1 MDAYNNNGWQ
11 GPDPWGDTPQLQD
24 YNSSYNN
31 GWQDSGWQD
40 GPQGPQG
47 PQGPRKPRQRG
58 AGKLIALC
66 LVCALAGGCVYPAY
80 QAVRHAGGTTL
91 YVGERTATQ
100 LNTKSVNTE
109 QEMTPAEIY
118 AAYVDSTV
126 GITVDIVGTNI
137 FGQQV
142 KTAAAGSGFV
152 ITEDGYILTNY
163 HVVEEANDI
172 TVTFVDGKSY
182 PAQLVGGEK
191 SNDIAVIKIDA
202 QGLKPVVIGSSSDMK
217 VGEQV
222 LTIGNPL
229 GELTFTETAG
239 IISAMDRTIT
249 MSDGRQINMI
259 QTDCAINSGN
269 SGGPLFNLHG
279 EVIGIVSAKYS
290 GSGYS
295 DSASVEGLGFAIPV
309 DDVADMVSSLVTE
322 GYVTGKPFLG
332 VGLNDVDASAQ
343 TYGVPAG
350 AVITVAAPELSGAQ
364 AGLKEGDIITQLN
377 DTEVD
382 SANALIAAVKEHE
395 VGETVTFHVFRSGEK
410 LEVKVKLEESTPAR
424 QELYNQAVEAKQE
437 ELAQQQQEQ
446 QSQQNQGSSGYGWP
460 FWY

>member
-1 MDAYNNNGWQ
+1 MNDNYNNGWQ
-11 GPDPWGDTPQLQD
+11 GPDPWGEQPQLQD
-24 YNSSYNN
+24 YNSSYNR
-31 GWQDSGWQD
+31 GWQETPP
-40 GPQGPQG
+40 PQGP
-47 PQGPRKPRQRG
+47 KPPKRQRG

-80 QAVRHAGGTTL
+80 QAISHAGGTTM
-91 YVGERTATQ
+91 YVGQRTATQ
-100 LNTKSVNTE
+100 LNTKTVDTE
-109 QEMTPAEIY
+109 KELTPAEIY
-118 AAYVDSTV
+118 DAYVGSTV

-163 HVVEEANDI
+163 HVIDDANSI

-182 PAQLVGGEK
+182 PATLVGGEE

-202 QGLKPVVIGSSSDMK
+202 TGLKPVVIGSSSDMK

-239 IISAMDRTIT
+239 IVSALDRTIT

-295 DSASVEGLGFAIPV
+295 SSASVEGLGFAIPV
-309 DDVADMVSSLVTE
+309 DDVAEMVSSLVTD

-332 VGLNDVDASAQ
+332 VGLNDVDQSAQ
-343 TYGVPAG
+343 SYGVPAG
-350 AVITVAAPELSGAQ
+350 AVVTVAAPELSGAK
-364 AGLKEGDIITQLN
+364 AGLKEGDIITKV
-377 DTEVD
+377 DGEAVD

-395 VGETVTFHVFRSGEK
+395 VGDTVTFTVFRGGETV
-410 LEVKVKLEESTPAR
+410 EVKATLEESTPAR
-424 QELYNQAVEAKQE
+424 QELYQKAVEDRQA
-437 ELAQQQQEQ
+437 ELAQEQQQQQQQ
-446 QSQQNQGSSGYGWP
+446 QSQNNGGYSWP

>member
-1 MDAYNNNGWQ
+1 MNDNYNNGWQ
-11 GPDPWGDTPQLQD
+11 GPDPWGEQPQLQD
-24 YNSSYNN
+24 YNSSYNR
-31 GWQDSGWQD
+31 GWQETPP
-40 GPQGPQG
+40 PQGP
-47 PQGPRKPRQRG
+47 KPPKRQRG

-80 QAVRHAGGTTL
+80 QAISHAGGTTM
-91 YVGERTATQ
+91 YVGQRTATQ
-100 LNTKSVNTE
+100 LNTKTVDTE
-109 QEMTPAEIY
+109 KELTPAEIY
-118 AAYVDSTV
+118 DAYVGSTV

-163 HVVEEANDI
+163 HVIDDANSI

-182 PAQLVGGEK
+182 PATLVGGEE

-202 QGLKPVVIGSSSDMK
+202 TGLKPVVIGSSSDMK

-239 IISAMDRTIT
+239 IVSALDRTIT

-295 DSASVEGLGFAIPV
+295 SSASVEGLGFAIPV
-309 DDVADMVSSLVTE
+309 DDVAEMVSSLVTD

-332 VGLNDVDASAQ
+332 VGLNDVDQSAQ
-343 TYGVPAG
+343 SYGVPAG
-350 AVITVAAPELSGAQ
+350 AVVTVAAPELSGAK
-364 AGLKEGDIITQLN
+364 AGLKEGDIITKVN
-377 DTEVD
+377 GEAVD

-395 VGETVTFHVFRSGEK
+395 VGDTVTFTVFRGGETV
-410 LEVKVKLEESTPAR
+410 EVKATLEEFTPAR
-424 QELYNQAVEAKQE
+424 QELYQKAVEDKQA
-437 ELAQQQQEQ
+437 ELAQQQQ
-446 QSQQNQGSSGYGWP
+446 QSQNNGGGYSWP